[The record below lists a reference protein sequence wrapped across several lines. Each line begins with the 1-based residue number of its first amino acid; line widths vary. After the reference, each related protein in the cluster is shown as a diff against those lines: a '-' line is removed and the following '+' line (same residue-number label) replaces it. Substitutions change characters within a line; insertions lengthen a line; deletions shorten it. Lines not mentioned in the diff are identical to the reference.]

1 MASIAKPEGSS
12 ASGSRGKGARHFPY
26 PEYVRRRDEGRCYH
40 CGLAFGSGHKCP
52 EKSLRLVILTEDEQ
66 LNDEGEIV
74 YREPQEDDADTEKG
88 EPEATCQRL
97 DLLLCSDGGLTQ
109 PQTMKLR
116 GKVQGGTVVI
126 LIDSGAS
133 HNFISTKLVQ
143 RLGLKVDP
151 TVTYK
156 VRLGDG
162 HGKQTQGCCR
172 QLGVQLG
179 TYAFTGEFF
188 VSELGGVDVI
198 LGVAW
203 LATLGDVKVN
213 WRTLTM
219 TSLNHGSAVEV
230 KGDSSLAK
238 TLISPKAL
246 LKVSEVET
254 ASLLWVVKISG
265 KTDQQRE
272 TSELTEGQQVQLQ
285 QVLHEFEWV
294 FAVPEGLP
302 PNREVDHRIPI
313 KAGIDPVNVR
323 PYRYPH
329 LQKNEIEKLVC
340 RPLE

>member
-1 MASIAKPEGSS
+1 
-12 ASGSRGKGARHFPY
+12 
-26 PEYVRRRDEGRCYH
+26 
-40 CGLAFGSGHKCP
+40 
-52 EKSLRLVILTEDEQ
+52 
-66 LNDEGEIV
+66 
-74 YREPQEDDADTEKG
+74 
-88 EPEATCQRL
+88 
-97 DLLLCSDGGLTQ
+97 
-109 PQTMKLR
+109 
-116 GKVQGGTVVI
+116 
-126 LIDSGAS
+126 
-133 HNFISTKLVQ
+133 
-143 RLGLKVDP
+143 
-151 TVTYK
+151 
-156 VRLGDG
+156 
-162 HGKQTQGCCR
+162 
-172 QLGVQLG
+172 
-179 TYAFTGEFF
+179 
-188 VSELGGVDVI
+188 
-198 LGVAW
+198 
-203 LATLGDVKVN
+203 
-213 WRTLTM
+213 M
-219 TSLNHGSAVEV
+219 TFLNHGSAVEV

-238 TLISPKAL
+238 TLISLKAL